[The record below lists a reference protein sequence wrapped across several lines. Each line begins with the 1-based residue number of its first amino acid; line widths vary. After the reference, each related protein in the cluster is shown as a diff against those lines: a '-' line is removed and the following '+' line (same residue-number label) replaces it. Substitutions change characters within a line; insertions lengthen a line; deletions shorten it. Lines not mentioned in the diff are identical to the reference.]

1 MIQID
6 LPTLVKRLNLFS
18 RQALEMAASEC
29 MSQQAAEITV
39 SHVLIQM
46 LAMPRSDLRVIT
58 RQGDIGMEELRQAL
72 TVENYTTARSADSYP
87 AFSPM
92 LVEWLKEG
100 WLLASAEMQHSE
112 LRGGVLLLALLHSP
126 LRYIPPAAAQLLTG
140 INRDR
145 LQQDFV
151 QWTQES
157 AESVVPDADC
167 KGAGALTDVA
177 DSLLARYAKNMTE
190 DARND
195 RLDPVLCRDH
205 EIDLMIDILCRRR
218 KNNPVVVGE
227 AGVGKSA
234 LIEGLALRIVAG
246 QVPDKLKNTDI
257 MTLDLGALQAG
268 ASVKGE
274 FEKRFKGL
282 MAEVISSPVPV
293 ILFIDEA
300 HTLIGAGNQ
309 QGGLDISNLLK
320 PALARGE
327 LKTIAA
333 TTWSEYKKYFEKDA
347 ALSRRFQLVK
357 VSEPNAA
364 EATIILRGL
373 SAVYEQSH
381 GVLIDDDALQA
392 AATLSERYLSGRQLP
407 DKAIDVLDTACARV
421 AINLSSP
428 PKQISALTTLSHQ
441 QEAEIRQLER
451 ELRIGLR
458 TNTSRMTEVLVQY
471 DETLTAL
478 DELEAAWHQQQTLVQ
493 EIIALRQQLL
503 GMAEDDAASLPHVDA
518 VEDTPPESEQDNTGA
533 KLADEAGSEQ
543 PEETAETVSP
553 VQRLAQLTAELDAL
567 HNDRLLV
574 SPHVDKKQIAAV
586 IAEWTGVPLNRL
598 SQNEMSV
605 ITDLPV
611 WLGDTIKG
619 QDLAIASLHKHLLTA
634 RADLRRPG
642 RPLGAF
648 LLAGPSGVGKTETVL
663 QLAELLYGGRQY
675 LTTINMSEFQEKHTV
690 SRLIGSPPGYV
701 GYGEG
706 GVLTEAIRQKPY
718 SVVLLDEVE
727 KAHPDVLNLF
737 YQAFDK
743 GEMADGEGRL
753 IDCKNIVF
761 FLTSN
766 LGYQVIVEH
775 ADDPETMQE
784 VLYPV
789 LADFFKPALLARMEV
804 VPYQSLKTRALGVL
818 PADLN
823 LRDQVG
829 PTFDQVFTSADDNK
843 LVVPQF
849 LTRYGLQ
856 SYFVKQRDELVELTA
871 MDSWVL
877 NLTRSV
883 KYSDADRAEIQRQLT
898 EQYISDYTATW
909 RAGMDNL
916 NIRNFES
923 IGQLTGALE
932 QVISGDLPLQR
943 ALTVLRDNTQ
953 PGVFSEKLSAKEREE
968 ALAEPDYQLLTR
980 LGHEFAP
987 ENSTLAVQKD
997 KESTMQAVYQQL
1009 TELHRYLLAIQN
1021 APVPGK
1027 SALKAVQL
1035 RLDQNSSDPI
1045 FATRQMA
1052 KTLPAPLNRWVGR
1065 LADQAWHVVMV
1076 EAVHY
1081 MEVDWRDSVVK
1092 PFNEQLANNYPFN
1105 PRSAQDASLDAFE
1118 RFFKPD
1124 GILDTFYQQNLKLFI
1139 DNDLSLEDGDNS
1151 VIIREDIIAQLKT
1164 AQKIRDI
1171 FFSKQNG
1178 LGTSFAVETVSL
1190 SGNKRRSVL
1199 NLDGQLVDY
1208 SQGRNYTAHLVW
1220 PNNMREGN
1228 ESKLTLVGA
1237 NGGAPRSIS
1246 FSGPWAQ
1253 FRLFG
1258 AGQLT
1263 GVQDGNFTVR
1273 FSVDGGAMTYRVH
1286 IRCSSNCY
1294 RLTTPLRAQQR
1305 CGWPHLNS
1313 KTMSAGCNNFLIPP
1327 RYSRWKPGCR

>member
-126 LRYIPPAAAQLLTG
+126 LRYIPPAAARLLTG

-157 AESVVPDADC
+157 AESVVPDADG
-167 KGAGALTDVA
+167 KGAGTMTDA
-177 DSLLARYAKNMTE
+177 SDTLLARYAKNMTA
-190 DARND
+190 DARNG

-458 TNTSRMTEVLVQY
+458 TDTSRMTEVLVQY
-471 DETLTAL
+471 DE
-478 DELEAAWHQQQTLVQ
+478 
-493 EIIALRQQLL
+493 
-503 GMAEDDAASLPHVDA
+503 
-518 VEDTPPESEQDNTGA
+518 
-533 KLADEAGSEQ
+533 
-543 PEETAETVSP
+543 
-553 VQRLAQLTAELDAL
+553 TAELDAL

-605 ITDLPV
+605 ITDLTK

-804 VPYQSLKTRALGVL
+804 VPYLPLSKETLATIIAGKLARLDNVLRSRFGAEVVIEPEVTDEIMSRVTRAENGARMLESVIDGDML
-818 PADLN
+818 PPLSLLLLQKMAANTAIARIRLSAVDGAFTADVEDAQN
-823 LRDQVG
+823 
-829 PTFDQVFTSADDNK
+829 
-843 LVVPQF
+843 
-849 LTRYGLQ
+849 
-856 SYFVKQRDELVELTA
+856 DE
-871 MDSWVL
+871 
-877 NLTRSV
+877 SV
-883 KYSDADRAEIQRQLT
+883 TKDE
-898 EQYISDYTATW
+898 
-909 RAGMDNL
+909 
-916 NIRNFES
+916 
-923 IGQLTGALE
+923 
-932 QVISGDLPLQR
+932 
-943 ALTVLRDNTQ
+943 TVL
-953 PGVFSEKLSAKEREE
+953 
-968 ALAEPDYQLLTR
+968 
-980 LGHEFAP
+980 
-987 ENSTLAVQKD
+987 
-997 KESTMQAVYQQL
+997 
-1009 TELHRYLLAIQN
+1009 
-1021 APVPGK
+1021 
-1027 SALKAVQL
+1027 
-1035 RLDQNSSDPI
+1035 
-1045 FATRQMA
+1045 
-1052 KTLPAPLNRWVGR
+1052 
-1065 LADQAWHVVMV
+1065 
-1076 EAVHY
+1076 
-1081 MEVDWRDSVVK
+1081 
-1092 PFNEQLANNYPFN
+1092 
-1105 PRSAQDASLDAFE
+1105 
-1118 RFFKPD
+1118 
-1124 GILDTFYQQNLKLFI
+1124 
-1139 DNDLSLEDGDNS
+1139 
-1151 VIIREDIIAQLKT
+1151 
-1164 AQKIRDI
+1164 
-1171 FFSKQNG
+1171 
-1178 LGTSFAVETVSL
+1178 
-1190 SGNKRRSVL
+1190 
-1199 NLDGQLVDY
+1199 
-1208 SQGRNYTAHLVW
+1208 
-1220 PNNMREGN
+1220 
-1228 ESKLTLVGA
+1228 
-1237 NGGAPRSIS
+1237 
-1246 FSGPWAQ
+1246 
-1253 FRLFG
+1253 
-1258 AGQLT
+1258 
-1263 GVQDGNFTVR
+1263 
-1273 FSVDGGAMTYRVH
+1273 
-1286 IRCSSNCY
+1286 
-1294 RLTTPLRAQQR
+1294 
-1305 CGWPHLNS
+1305 
-1313 KTMSAGCNNFLIPP
+1313 
-1327 RYSRWKPGCR
+1327 

>member
-18 RQALEMAASEC
+18 RQSLEMAASEC

-39 SHVLIQM
+39 SHVLMQM

-58 RQGDIGMEELRQAL
+58 RRSDIGMEELRQAL
-72 TVENYTTARSADSYP
+72 TVEKYPTARSADSYP

-92 LVEWLKEG
+92 LVEWLKES

-126 LRYIPPAAAQLLTG
+126 LRYIPPAAARLLTG

-145 LQQDFV
+145 LQQDFA
-151 QWTQES
+151 QWTLES
-157 AESVVPDADC
+157 AESVVPDAEG
-167 KGAGALTDVA
+167 KGAGTLTDAA
-177 DSLLARYAKNMTE
+177 DSLLARYAKNMTA
-190 DARND
+190 DARNGG
-195 RLDPVLCRDH
+195 LDPVLCRDH

-234 LIEGLALRIVAG
+234 LIEGLALRIVAD

-428 PKQISALTTLSHQ
+428 PKRISALTTLSHQ
-441 QEAEIRQLER
+441 QEAEIRQLKR

-458 TNTSRMTEVLVQY
+458 TDTSRMTGVLEQY

-478 DELEAAWHQQQTLVQ
+478 DELEAAWHQQQALVR

-503 GMAEDDAASLPHVDA
+503 GVAEDDAASLSDA
-518 VEDTPPESEQDNTGA
+518 DVVEDTPSESEQDNIGVA
-533 KLADEAGSEQ
+533 PADEAGSAQ

-553 VQRLAQLTAELDAL
+553 VQRLAQLTAQLDAL
-567 HNDRLLV
+567 HNDQLLI

-784 VLYPV
+784 ALYPV

-804 VPYQSLKTRALGVL
+804 VPYLPLSKETLVTIIAGKLARLDNVLRSRFAAEVIIEPEVTNEIMSRVTRAENGARMLESVIDGDML
-818 PADLN
+818 PPLS
-823 LRDQVG
+823 L
-829 PTFDQVFTSADDNK
+829 
-843 LVVPQF
+843 L
-849 LTRYGLQ
+849 LLQ
-856 SYFVKQRDELVELTA
+856 KMAANTA
-871 MDSWVL
+871 IA
-877 NLTRSV
+877 R
-883 KYSDADRAEIQRQLT
+883 
-898 EQYISDYTATW
+898 
-909 RAGMDNL
+909 
-916 NIRNFES
+916 IR
-923 IGQLTGALE
+923 
-932 QVISGDLPLQR
+932 
-943 ALTVLRDNTQ
+943 
-953 PGVFSEKLSAKEREE
+953 LSATDGAFTADVEDARDDESVTE
-968 ALAEPDYQLLTR
+968 DD
-980 LGHEFAP
+980 
-987 ENSTLAVQKD
+987 AV
-997 KESTMQAVYQQL
+997 L
-1009 TELHRYLLAIQN
+1009 
-1021 APVPGK
+1021 
-1027 SALKAVQL
+1027 
-1035 RLDQNSSDPI
+1035 
-1045 FATRQMA
+1045 
-1052 KTLPAPLNRWVGR
+1052 
-1065 LADQAWHVVMV
+1065 
-1076 EAVHY
+1076 
-1081 MEVDWRDSVVK
+1081 
-1092 PFNEQLANNYPFN
+1092 
-1105 PRSAQDASLDAFE
+1105 
-1118 RFFKPD
+1118 
-1124 GILDTFYQQNLKLFI
+1124 
-1139 DNDLSLEDGDNS
+1139 
-1151 VIIREDIIAQLKT
+1151 
-1164 AQKIRDI
+1164 
-1171 FFSKQNG
+1171 
-1178 LGTSFAVETVSL
+1178 
-1190 SGNKRRSVL
+1190 
-1199 NLDGQLVDY
+1199 
-1208 SQGRNYTAHLVW
+1208 
-1220 PNNMREGN
+1220 
-1228 ESKLTLVGA
+1228 
-1237 NGGAPRSIS
+1237 
-1246 FSGPWAQ
+1246 
-1253 FRLFG
+1253 
-1258 AGQLT
+1258 
-1263 GVQDGNFTVR
+1263 
-1273 FSVDGGAMTYRVH
+1273 
-1286 IRCSSNCY
+1286 
-1294 RLTTPLRAQQR
+1294 
-1305 CGWPHLNS
+1305 
-1313 KTMSAGCNNFLIPP
+1313 
-1327 RYSRWKPGCR
+1327 

>member
-6 LPTLVKRLNLFS
+6 LATLVKRLNPFS
-18 RQALEMAASEC
+18 KQALEMAASEC
-29 MSQQAAEITV
+29 MSQQASEITV

-46 LAMPRSDLRVIT
+46 LAIPRSDLRVIAE
-58 RQGDIGMEELRQAL
+58 RADIGTDELRQAL
-72 TVENYTTARSADSYP
+72 TVENYATSRAADSYP
-87 AFSPM
+87 SFSPM
-92 LVEWLKEG
+92 LVEWLKEA
-100 WLLASAEMQHSE
+100 WLLASAEMQQTE
-112 LRGGVLLLALLHSP
+112 LRGGILLLALLHTP
-126 LRYIPPAAAQLLTG
+126 LRYVPPVAARLLTA
-140 INRDR
+140 INRDQ
-145 LQQDFV
+145 LQQDFAG
-151 QWTQES
+151 WTRES
-157 AESVVPDADC
+157 AESVVLNAD
-167 KGAGALTDVA
+167 GHVA
-177 DSLLARYAKNMTE
+177 TADTGDSLLGRYAKNMTD
-190 DARND
+190 DARQG
-195 RLDPVLCRDH
+195 RLDPVLCRDN

-234 LIEGLALRIVAG
+234 LIEGLALRIVDDR
-246 QVPDKLKNTDI
+246 VPDKLRDTEI

-282 MAEVISSPVPV
+282 MAEVIQSPKPV

-357 VSEPNAA
+357 VSEPTAA

-381 GVLIDDDALQA
+381 GVLIDDEALQA

-428 PKQISALTTLSHQ
+428 PKQISALTTQRHQ
-441 QEAEIRQLER
+441 CEAEIRQLER

-458 TNTSRMTEVLVQY
+458 TDTSRLTDVLVQY
-471 DETLTAL
+471 DETLTEL
-478 DELEAAWHQQQTLVQ
+478 DELETAWRQQQTLVQ
-493 EIIALRQQLL
+493 EIISLRKALLEETV
-503 GMAEDDAASLPHVDA
+503 AEDAATVA
-518 VEDTPPESEQDNTGA
+518 
-533 KLADEAGSEQ
+533 ADERVAETTDDSTVATDEPAGQ
-543 PEETAETVSP
+543 PEPEIPPAE
-553 VQRLAQLTAELDAL
+553 RLAQLTAELDAL
-567 HNDRLLV
+567 HNTQRLV

-605 ITDLPV
+605 ITDLPQ

-619 QDLAIASLHKHLLTA
+619 QDLAIKHLHKHLLTA

-766 LGYQVIVEH
+766 LGYQVIVDH

-784 VLYPV
+784 ALYPV

-804 VPYQSLKTRALGVL
+804 VPY
-818 PADLN
+818 
-823 LRDQVG
+823 
-829 PTFDQVFTSADDNK
+829 
-843 LVVPQF
+843 
-849 LTRYGLQ
+849 
-856 SYFVKQRDELVELTA
+856 
-871 MDSWVL
+871 
-877 NLTRSV
+877 
-883 KYSDADRAEIQRQLT
+883 
-898 EQYISDYTATW
+898 
-909 RAGMDNL
+909 
-916 NIRNFES
+916 
-923 IGQLTGALE
+923 
-932 QVISGDLPLQR
+932 LPL
-943 ALTVLRDNTQ
+943 
-953 PGVFSEKLSAKEREE
+953 SKE
-968 ALAEPDYQLLTR
+968 
-980 LGHEFAP
+980 
-987 ENSTLAVQKD
+987 TLAVIIAGK
-997 KESTMQAVYQQL
+997 
-1009 TELHRYLLAIQN
+1009 LA
-1021 APVPGK
+1021 
-1027 SALKAVQL
+1027 
-1035 RLDQNSSDPI
+1035 RLDNVLRTRFGAEVVIEPEVTDEIMQRVTRAENGARMLESVIDGEMLPPLSLLLLQKMAANVAIARIVLGVADGAFTAVVEDAPEDSADSDALSEPE
-1045 FATRQMA
+1045 T
-1052 KTLPAPLNRWVGR
+1052 
-1065 LADQAWHVVMV
+1065 
-1076 EAVHY
+1076 
-1081 MEVDWRDSVVK
+1081 
-1092 PFNEQLANNYPFN
+1092 
-1105 PRSAQDASLDAFE
+1105 QDA
-1118 RFFKPD
+1118 
-1124 GILDTFYQQNLKLFI
+1124 
-1139 DNDLSLEDGDNS
+1139 
-1151 VIIREDIIAQLKT
+1151 
-1164 AQKIRDI
+1164 
-1171 FFSKQNG
+1171 
-1178 LGTSFAVETVSL
+1178 TVL
-1190 SGNKRRSVL
+1190 
-1199 NLDGQLVDY
+1199 
-1208 SQGRNYTAHLVW
+1208 
-1220 PNNMREGN
+1220 
-1228 ESKLTLVGA
+1228 
-1237 NGGAPRSIS
+1237 
-1246 FSGPWAQ
+1246 
-1253 FRLFG
+1253 
-1258 AGQLT
+1258 
-1263 GVQDGNFTVR
+1263 
-1273 FSVDGGAMTYRVH
+1273 
-1286 IRCSSNCY
+1286 
-1294 RLTTPLRAQQR
+1294 
-1305 CGWPHLNS
+1305 
-1313 KTMSAGCNNFLIPP
+1313 
-1327 RYSRWKPGCR
+1327 

>member
-1 MIQID
+1 
-6 LPTLVKRLNLFS
+6 
-18 RQALEMAASEC
+18 
-29 MSQQAAEITV
+29 
-39 SHVLIQM
+39 
-46 LAMPRSDLRVIT
+46 
-58 RQGDIGMEELRQAL
+58 
-72 TVENYTTARSADSYP
+72 
-87 AFSPM
+87 
-92 LVEWLKEG
+92 
-100 WLLASAEMQHSE
+100 
-112 LRGGVLLLALLHSP
+112 
-126 LRYIPPAAAQLLTG
+126 
-140 INRDR
+140 
-145 LQQDFV
+145 
-151 QWTQES
+151 
-157 AESVVPDADC
+157 
-167 KGAGALTDVA
+167 
-177 DSLLARYAKNMTE
+177 
-190 DARND
+190 
-195 RLDPVLCRDH
+195 
-205 EIDLMIDILCRRR
+205 
-218 KNNPVVVGE
+218 
-227 AGVGKSA
+227 
-234 LIEGLALRIVAG
+234 
-246 QVPDKLKNTDI
+246 
-257 MTLDLGALQAG
+257 
-268 ASVKGE
+268 
-274 FEKRFKGL
+274 

-392 AATLSERYLSGRQLP
+392 SATLSERYLSGRQLP

-458 TNTSRMTEVLVQY
+458 TDTSRMTEVLVQY

-478 DELEAAWHQQQTLVQ
+478 DELEAAWHQQQTLVR
-493 EIIALRQQLL
+493 EIIALRQLLL
-503 GMAEDDAASLPHVDA
+503 GVTEDTDA
-518 VEDTPPESEQDNTGA
+518 VVDTPPESEQDNTGTA
-533 KLADEAGSEQ
+533 PADDAGSTQ

-605 ITDLPV
+605 ITDLTK

-663 QLAELLYGGRQY
+663 QLAELLYGGHQY

-804 VPYQSLKTRALGVL
+804 VPYLPLSKETLATIIAGKLARLDNVLCSRFGAEVVIEPEVTDEIMSRVTRAENGARMLESVIDGDML
-818 PADLN
+818 PPLS
-823 LRDQVG
+823 L
-829 PTFDQVFTSADDNK
+829 
-843 LVVPQF
+843 L
-849 LTRYGLQ
+849 LLQ
-856 SYFVKQRDELVELTA
+856 KMAANTA
-871 MDSWVL
+871 IA
-877 NLTRSV
+877 R
-883 KYSDADRAEIQRQLT
+883 
-898 EQYISDYTATW
+898 
-909 RAGMDNL
+909 
-916 NIRNFES
+916 IR
-923 IGQLTGALE
+923 
-932 QVISGDLPLQR
+932 
-943 ALTVLRDNTQ
+943 
-953 PGVFSEKLSAKEREE
+953 LSA
-968 ALAEPDYQLLTR
+968 
-980 LGHEFAP
+980 
-987 ENSTLAVQKD
+987 
-997 KESTMQAVYQQL
+997 
-1009 TELHRYLLAIQN
+1009 
-1021 APVPGK
+1021 
-1027 SALKAVQL
+1027 
-1035 RLDQNSSDPI
+1035 
-1045 FATRQMA
+1045 
-1052 KTLPAPLNRWVGR
+1052 
-1065 LADQAWHVVMV
+1065 
-1076 EAVHY
+1076 
-1081 MEVDWRDSVVK
+1081 
-1092 PFNEQLANNYPFN
+1092 
-1105 PRSAQDASLDAFE
+1105 
-1118 RFFKPD
+1118 
-1124 GILDTFYQQNLKLFI
+1124 
-1139 DNDLSLEDGDNS
+1139 
-1151 VIIREDIIAQLKT
+1151 
-1164 AQKIRDI
+1164 
-1171 FFSKQNG
+1171 
-1178 LGTSFAVETVSL
+1178 
-1190 SGNKRRSVL
+1190 
-1199 NLDGQLVDY
+1199 
-1208 SQGRNYTAHLVW
+1208 
-1220 PNNMREGN
+1220 
-1228 ESKLTLVGA
+1228 
-1237 NGGAPRSIS
+1237 
-1246 FSGPWAQ
+1246 
-1253 FRLFG
+1253 
-1258 AGQLT
+1258 
-1263 GVQDGNFTVR
+1263 
-1273 FSVDGGAMTYRVH
+1273 VDGAFTADVEDALDDE
-1286 IRCSSNCY
+1286 SVTEDEPV
-1294 RLTTPLRAQQR
+1294 L
-1305 CGWPHLNS
+1305 
-1313 KTMSAGCNNFLIPP
+1313 
-1327 RYSRWKPGCR
+1327 

>member
-6 LPTLVKRLNLFS
+6 LAVLVKRLNPFAK
-18 RQALEMAASEC
+18 QALEMAASEC
-29 MSQQAAEITV
+29 MSQQASEITV
-39 SHVLIQM
+39 AHVLLQM
-46 LAMPRSDLRVIT
+46 LTIPRSDLRVIAE
-58 RQGDIGMEELRQAL
+58 RAGISVEDFRHAL
-72 TVENYTTARSADSYP
+72 TMESYPGGRSAEGYP
-87 AFSPM
+87 SFSPM
-92 LVEWLKEG
+92 LIEWFKES
-100 WLLASAEMQHSE
+100 WLLASAQMQHSE
-112 LRGGVLLLALLHSP
+112 LRGGVLLLTLLHSP
-126 LRYIPPAAAQLLTG
+126 LRYIPPAAARLLTA
-140 INRDR
+140 INRDQ
-145 LQQDFV
+145 LQQDFAA
-151 QWTQES
+151 WTKES
-157 AESVVPDADC
+157 AESVDLV
-167 KGAGALTDVA
+167 AGQAPRATETG
-177 DSLLARYAKNMTE
+177 DSGLARYAKNMTE
-190 DARND
+190 DARNG

-246 QVPDKLKNTDI
+246 QVPDKLKDTDI

-458 TNTSRMTEVLVQY
+458 TDTSRMTEVLVQY
-471 DETLTAL
+471 DETLSAL
-478 DELEAAWHQQQTLVQ
+478 DELEAAWQQQQTLVQ
-493 EIIALRQQLL
+493 EIIALRQALL
-503 GMAEDDAASLPHVDA
+503 DQAENTDAA
-518 VEDTPPESEQDNTGA
+518 VEEITEP
-533 KLADEAGSEQ
+533 
-543 PEETAETVSP
+543 VSP
-553 VQRLAQLTAELDAL
+553 AQRLAQLTAELDTL
-567 HNDRLLV
+567 HNDQLLV

-605 ITDLPV
+605 ITDLPK

-784 VLYPV
+784 ALYPV

-804 VPYQSLKTRALGVL
+804 VPYLPLSKETLATIIAGKLARLDNVLRSRFGADVIIEPEVTDEIMSRVTRAENGARMLESVIDGDML
-818 PADLN
+818 PPLS
-823 LRDQVG
+823 L
-829 PTFDQVFTSADDNK
+829 
-843 LVVPQF
+843 L
-849 LTRYGLQ
+849 LLQ
-856 SYFVKQRDELVELTA
+856 KMAANTA
-871 MDSWVL
+871 IA
-877 NLTRSV
+877 R
-883 KYSDADRAEIQRQLT
+883 
-898 EQYISDYTATW
+898 
-909 RAGMDNL
+909 
-916 NIRNFES
+916 IR
-923 IGQLTGALE
+923 
-932 QVISGDLPLQR
+932 
-943 ALTVLRDNTQ
+943 
-953 PGVFSEKLSAKEREE
+953 LSAADGAFTADVED
-968 ALAEPDYQLLTR
+968 ALD
-980 LGHEFAP
+980 
-987 ENSTLAVQKD
+987 D
-997 KESTMQAVYQQL
+997 ESV
-1009 TELHRYLLAIQN
+1009 TE
-1021 APVPGK
+1021 
-1027 SALKAVQL
+1027 
-1035 RLDQNSSDPI
+1035 DE
-1045 FATRQMA
+1045 T
-1052 KTLPAPLNRWVGR
+1052 
-1065 LADQAWHVVMV
+1065 
-1076 EAVHY
+1076 
-1081 MEVDWRDSVVK
+1081 
-1092 PFNEQLANNYPFN
+1092 
-1105 PRSAQDASLDAFE
+1105 
-1118 RFFKPD
+1118 
-1124 GILDTFYQQNLKLFI
+1124 
-1139 DNDLSLEDGDNS
+1139 DL
-1151 VIIREDIIAQLKT
+1151 
-1164 AQKIRDI
+1164 
-1171 FFSKQNG
+1171 
-1178 LGTSFAVETVSL
+1178 
-1190 SGNKRRSVL
+1190 
-1199 NLDGQLVDY
+1199 
-1208 SQGRNYTAHLVW
+1208 
-1220 PNNMREGN
+1220 
-1228 ESKLTLVGA
+1228 
-1237 NGGAPRSIS
+1237 
-1246 FSGPWAQ
+1246 
-1253 FRLFG
+1253 
-1258 AGQLT
+1258 
-1263 GVQDGNFTVR
+1263 
-1273 FSVDGGAMTYRVH
+1273 
-1286 IRCSSNCY
+1286 
-1294 RLTTPLRAQQR
+1294 
-1305 CGWPHLNS
+1305 
-1313 KTMSAGCNNFLIPP
+1313 
-1327 RYSRWKPGCR
+1327 

>member
-6 LPTLVKRLNLFS
+6 LTTLVKRLNPFS
-18 RQALEMAASEC
+18 KQALEMAASEC
-29 MSQQAAEITV
+29 MSQQAAEINV
-39 SHVLIQM
+39 AHVLIQM
-46 LAMPRSDLRVIT
+46 LTIPRSDLRVIAEHADIS
-58 RQGDIGMEELRQAL
+58 GDELRQTL
-72 TVENYTTARSADSYP
+72 TVENYTTSRSADSYP

-92 LVEWLKEG
+92 LVEWLKES
-100 WLLASAEMQHSE
+100 WLLASAEMQQTE
-112 LRGGVLLLALLHSP
+112 LRGGVLLLALLHTP
-126 LRYIPPAAAQLLTG
+126 LRYVPPAAARLLTN
-140 INRDR
+140 INRDQ
-145 LQQDFV
+145 LQQDFAG
-151 QWTQES
+151 WTKAS
-157 AESVVPDADC
+157 AESVV
-167 KGAGALTDVA
+167 LTDGQSGQHATVA
-177 DSLLARYAKNMTE
+177 GEETLLARYAKNMTE
-190 DARND
+190 DARNGK
-195 RLDPVLCRDH
+195 LDPVLCRDN

-246 QVPDKLKNTDI
+246 QVPDKLRDTNI

-282 MAEVISSPVPV
+282 MAEVIQSPKQV

-381 GVLIDDDALQA
+381 GVLIDDEALQA

-441 QEAEIRQLER
+441 CEAEMRQLER
-451 ELRIGLR
+451 EIRIGLR
-458 TNTSRMTEVLVQY
+458 TDTSRLTDVIAQY

-478 DELEAAWHQQQTLVQ
+478 DELNAAWQQQQALVQ
-493 EIIALRQQLL
+493 EIIALRKGLLEEPEIPPAEENTSDAENSGDITPQDETETSGQEGETEPQLSP
-503 GMAEDDAASLPHVDA
+503 AE
-518 VEDTPPESEQDNTGA
+518 
-533 KLADEAGSEQ
+533 
-543 PEETAETVSP
+543 
-553 VQRLAQLTAELDAL
+553 RLSQLTAELDAL
-567 HNDRLLV
+567 HDTQLLV

-605 ITDLPV
+605 ITDLPQ

-619 QDLAIASLHKHLLTA
+619 QNLAIKHLHKHLLTA
-634 RADLRRPG
+634 RADLRHPG

-766 LGYQVIVEH
+766 LGYQVIVEY
-775 ADDPETMQE
+775 ADNPEAMKE
-784 VLYPV
+784 ALYPV
-789 LADFFKPALLARMEV
+789 LSDFFKPALLARMEV
-804 VPYQSLKTRALGVL
+804 VPYLPLSRDTLATIISGKLARLDNVLRSRFNAEVVIAPAVTDEIMQRVTRAENGARMLESVIDGEMLPPLSLLLLQKMAANAVITRISLGVTNGAFT
-818 PADLN
+818 ADIEEEMA
-823 LRDQVG
+823 V
-829 PTFDQVFTSADDNK
+829 SDDT
-843 LVVPQF
+843 P
-849 LTRYGLQ
+849 
-856 SYFVKQRDELVELTA
+856 
-871 MDSWVL
+871 
-877 NLTRSV
+877 
-883 KYSDADRAEIQRQLT
+883 
-898 EQYISDYTATW
+898 
-909 RAGMDNL
+909 
-916 NIRNFES
+916 
-923 IGQLTGALE
+923 
-932 QVISGDLPLQR
+932 
-943 ALTVLRDNTQ
+943 
-953 PGVFSEKLSAKEREE
+953 
-968 ALAEPDYQLLTR
+968 EP
-980 LGHEFAP
+980 
-987 ENSTLAVQKD
+987 
-997 KESTMQAVYQQL
+997 
-1009 TELHRYLLAIQN
+1009 
-1021 APVPGK
+1021 
-1027 SALKAVQL
+1027 
-1035 RLDQNSSDPI
+1035 
-1045 FATRQMA
+1045 
-1052 KTLPAPLNRWVGR
+1052 
-1065 LADQAWHVVMV
+1065 
-1076 EAVHY
+1076 
-1081 MEVDWRDSVVK
+1081 
-1092 PFNEQLANNYPFN
+1092 
-1105 PRSAQDASLDAFE
+1105 
-1118 RFFKPD
+1118 
-1124 GILDTFYQQNLKLFI
+1124 
-1139 DNDLSLEDGDNS
+1139 
-1151 VIIREDIIAQLKT
+1151 
-1164 AQKIRDI
+1164 
-1171 FFSKQNG
+1171 
-1178 LGTSFAVETVSL
+1178 ETVEDAAL
-1190 SGNKRRSVL
+1190 
-1199 NLDGQLVDY
+1199 
-1208 SQGRNYTAHLVW
+1208 
-1220 PNNMREGN
+1220 
-1228 ESKLTLVGA
+1228 
-1237 NGGAPRSIS
+1237 
-1246 FSGPWAQ
+1246 
-1253 FRLFG
+1253 
-1258 AGQLT
+1258 
-1263 GVQDGNFTVR
+1263 
-1273 FSVDGGAMTYRVH
+1273 
-1286 IRCSSNCY
+1286 
-1294 RLTTPLRAQQR
+1294 
-1305 CGWPHLNS
+1305 
-1313 KTMSAGCNNFLIPP
+1313 
-1327 RYSRWKPGCR
+1327 

>member
-6 LPTLVKRLNLFS
+6 LPTLVKRLNLFT
-18 RQALEMAASEC
+18 RQAMEAAAAEC
-29 MSQQAAEITV
+29 MSQQAPEITV
-39 SHVLIQM
+39 AHVLLQM
-46 LAMPRSDLRVIT
+46 LASVRSDLRVIAE
-58 RQGDIGMEELRQAL
+58 RAEIDINALRQAL
-72 TVENYTTARSADSYP
+72 TVENWPGTRTPDNYP

-92 LVEWLKEG
+92 LAEWLKEG
-100 WLLASAEMQHSE
+100 WLLASADMQHSE
-112 LRGGVLLLALLHSP
+112 LRGGVLLMALLHSP
-126 LRYIPPAAAQLLTG
+126 LRYIPVAAARLLTS
-140 INRDR
+140 INRDQLR
-145 LQQDFV
+145 QAFTE
-151 QWTQES
+151 WTRES
-157 AESVVPDADC
+157 AESVALDTDAQTVSA
-167 KGAGALTDVA
+167 KTDNS

-190 DARND
+190 EARQN
-195 RLDPVLCRDH
+195 RLDPVLCRDR

-282 MAEVISSPVPV
+282 MAEVISSPVPI

-381 GVLIDDDALQA
+381 GVLIDDEALQA
-392 AATLSERYLSGRQLP
+392 AAMLSERYLSGRQLP

-441 QEAEIRQLER
+441 CEAEISQLMR
-451 ELRIGLR
+451 EIRIGLR
-458 TNTSRMTEVLVQY
+458 TDTTR
-471 DETLTAL
+471 L
-478 DELEAAWHQQQTLVQ
+478 DEVHARHEATQDELRKLEEAWNQQQTLVQ
-493 EIIALRQQLL
+493 KIIALRQQLL
-503 GMAEDDAASLPHVDA
+503 NAIPDMEAVSDIEPETPSSAEC
-518 VEDTPPESEQDNTGA
+518 
-533 KLADEAGSEQ
+533 
-543 PEETAETVSP
+543 
-553 VQRLAQLTAELDAL
+553 LAQLTAELDAL
-567 HNDRLLV
+567 HHTQLLV

-605 ITDLPV
+605 ITDLPQ

-619 QDLAIASLHKHLLTA
+619 QDLAIDNLHKHLLTA

-718 SVVLLDEVE
+718 SIVLLDEVE

-766 LGYQVIVEH
+766 LGYQTIVEH
-775 ADDPETMQE
+775 ADTPELMQE
-784 VLYPV
+784 ALYPV

-804 VPYQSLKTRALGVL
+804 VPYLPLSRETLAIIIAGKLARLDNVLRSRFNAEVVIEPEVTDEIMKRVTRAENGARMLESVIDGDML
-818 PADLN
+818 PPLSLLLLQKMAANTAIAHIRLSAAE
-823 LRDQVG
+823 G
-829 PTFDQVFTSADDNK
+829 TFSAEVED
-843 LVVPQF
+843 VP
-849 LTRYGLQ
+849 
-856 SYFVKQRDELVELTA
+856 
-871 MDSWVL
+871 
-877 NLTRSV
+877 
-883 KYSDADRAEIQRQLT
+883 DALPQT
-898 EQYISDYTATW
+898 E
-909 RAGMDNL
+909 
-916 NIRNFES
+916 E
-923 IGQLTGALE
+923 E
-932 QVISGDLPLQR
+932 
-943 ALTVLRDNTQ
+943 TVL
-953 PGVFSEKLSAKEREE
+953 
-968 ALAEPDYQLLTR
+968 
-980 LGHEFAP
+980 
-987 ENSTLAVQKD
+987 
-997 KESTMQAVYQQL
+997 
-1009 TELHRYLLAIQN
+1009 
-1021 APVPGK
+1021 
-1027 SALKAVQL
+1027 
-1035 RLDQNSSDPI
+1035 
-1045 FATRQMA
+1045 
-1052 KTLPAPLNRWVGR
+1052 
-1065 LADQAWHVVMV
+1065 
-1076 EAVHY
+1076 
-1081 MEVDWRDSVVK
+1081 
-1092 PFNEQLANNYPFN
+1092 
-1105 PRSAQDASLDAFE
+1105 
-1118 RFFKPD
+1118 
-1124 GILDTFYQQNLKLFI
+1124 
-1139 DNDLSLEDGDNS
+1139 
-1151 VIIREDIIAQLKT
+1151 
-1164 AQKIRDI
+1164 
-1171 FFSKQNG
+1171 
-1178 LGTSFAVETVSL
+1178 
-1190 SGNKRRSVL
+1190 
-1199 NLDGQLVDY
+1199 
-1208 SQGRNYTAHLVW
+1208 
-1220 PNNMREGN
+1220 
-1228 ESKLTLVGA
+1228 
-1237 NGGAPRSIS
+1237 
-1246 FSGPWAQ
+1246 
-1253 FRLFG
+1253 
-1258 AGQLT
+1258 
-1263 GVQDGNFTVR
+1263 
-1273 FSVDGGAMTYRVH
+1273 
-1286 IRCSSNCY
+1286 
-1294 RLTTPLRAQQR
+1294 
-1305 CGWPHLNS
+1305 
-1313 KTMSAGCNNFLIPP
+1313 
-1327 RYSRWKPGCR
+1327 